1 MKKIAVIALVAGWF
15 IFYTPELTAQDSLQ
29 KKANNL
35 LEEEEDGPLMY
46 KFEPDFI
53 IAEEQRKAEIMQ
65 TRSILDTMD
74 ISEAKRRRLLR
85 DLYKNGVSKRLS
97 KALYAETK
105 FEDADVIENWAA
117 KAKRLRDLTFAE
129 IRTICH
135 DEKRG
140 D

>member
-15 IFYTPELTAQDSLQ
+15 IFYIPELTAQDSLQ

-105 FEDADVIENWAA
+105 FEDADVIEN
-117 KAKRLRDLTFAE
+117 
-129 IRTICH
+129 
-135 DEKRG
+135 
-140 D
+140 